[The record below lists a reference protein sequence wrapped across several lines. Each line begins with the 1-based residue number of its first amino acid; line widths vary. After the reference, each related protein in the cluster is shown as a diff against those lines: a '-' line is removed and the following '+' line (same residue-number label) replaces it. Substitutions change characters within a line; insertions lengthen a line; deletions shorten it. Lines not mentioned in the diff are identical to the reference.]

1 MASAIHDAPSQS
13 MHDESI
19 QPQPQSHHKPL
30 SFKTKLAYGAGDAGA
45 GITATLLAF
54 SFLIFLTNVAN
65 LRPALAGTVLLIGK
79 IWDAVN
85 DPIIGY
91 LSDRTRSRWGRRHS
105 WMLMASIP
113 FGVFFFLY
121 WIVPTFSE
129 DPGINQWGRFIYY
142 TVISII
148 FNAVSSAVTLPYT
161 ALTPELSKD
170 YDERTSLTSYRFMFS
185 IGGSILALAL
195 GQFFAMQFPDDSVAQ
210 YLSLG
215 ATCAILSVLPIYWC
229 VWGTTDPTAF
239 NPRQRTVTPGSE
251 DDVTPSGSI
260 WLQFKEVLQS
270 RPFWFVI
277 GIYLCSWL
285 SFQLTAAIIPYYAV
299 SYMGMDSYFSVAL
312 VVQGTAM
319 LALGL
324 WSWVSYRYGRKRTY
338 FAGMSGWIIAQI
350 LLFFLPSDRVDW
362 LYILCAMAGLGVSTA
377 YLIPWSMLTD
387 VTDLD
392 ELNTGEQRQG
402 TFYALMVFLQK
413 TGLALGI
420 WLAGII
426 LELSGFVEPPPGEP
440 IPPQPESALFA
451 IRVVVGPLPAVFL
464 IIGLFLMYYYPVTRE
479 LQETVIL
486 RLRERRE
493 AKDTAKTPNP
503 EIEG

>member
-1 MASAIHDAPSQS
+1 MHDKPI
-13 MHDESI
+13 HDESTE
-19 QPQPQSHHKPL
+19 PPTRPHHKSL

-105 WMLMASIP
+105 WMLVASIP
-113 FGVFFFLY
+113 FGIFFFLY

-129 DPGINQWGRFIYY
+129 DPGLNQWGRFIYY

-161 ALTPELSKD
+161 ALTPELSRD
-170 YDERTSLTSYRFMFS
+170 YDERTSLTSYRFLFS

-195 GQFFAMQFPDDSVAQ
+195 GQFFAMQFPNDSIAQ

-215 ATCAILSVLPIYWC
+215 GVCAILSVLPIYWC

-239 NPRQRTVTPGSE
+239 DPRQRAASPGSE
-251 DDVTPSGSI
+251 LDLRPSGSI
-260 WLQFKEVLQS
+260 WVQFQDVLQS
-270 RPFWFVI
+270 RPFWYVI

-299 SYMGMDSYFSVAL
+299 SYMEMDSYFSVAL

-319 LALGL
+319 LALVF
-324 WSWVSYRYGRKRTY
+324 WNWISYKYGRKRAY
-338 FAGMSGWIIAQI
+338 FAGMMGWIVAQI

-362 LYILCAMAGLGVSTA
+362 LYILCALAGLGVSTA

-413 TGLALGI
+413 TGLALGV

-426 LELSGFVEPPPGEP
+426 LELSGFVESLPGEP

-451 IRVVVGPLPAVFL
+451 IRLVVGPLPAL
-464 IIGLFLMYYYPVTRE
+464 LLMIGLLLMYHYPVTRE

-493 AKDTAKTPNP
+493 SLAQAKTLNR